1 MTSLSQKLLKMLVL
15 FAAVSLL
22 PAAYG
27 QHWIPLGPHGGT
39 VRSLA
44 YDPHNPD
51 RIFLG
56 TSSGQLF
63 LSTDNG
69 ASWSRLAHFGTDD
82 DYVLD
87 HVVVDPRN
95 GETLYV
101 AAWSVNG
108 QIEGGDVF
116 RSDDGGKSWRALP
129 GMHNKSVRALSM
141 SVSDPDTLVAG
152 ALDGVY
158 RTSDGGA
165 SWQRISPD
173 RHAEIKNIES
183 IAVDPRSPKTVY
195 AGTWHLAW
203 KTDDAGATWHPIRKG
218 MIDDSDV
225 FSVIVDRDNSSVV
238 YASACSGIY
247 KSEAAGE
254 LFHKIQGIPFEARRT
269 RVLRQD
275 PSNPATV
282 YAGTTEG
289 LWRTQDAGKTWK
301 RVSDSSVTVN
311 DVLVDPRRPTRI
323 LLATDRG
330 GVLASMDGGATF
342 IASNQGFAH
351 RQVHALLTDN
361 RDPATLYAGL
371 VSDRE
376 FGGVFVSHDGGSHWQ
391 QRSSGLGGRDVYT
404 LAQAGDGSV
413 LAGTN
418 GGIFL
423 LERDGREWRPI
434 NSVVRETTVTKTV
447 RVSAKSKKKKTVV
460 SHVVKRA
467 ELNARVNDLQVAGDR
482 WMAATAD
489 GLYTSQDGGKTWRGG
504 PVLGQNLI
512 LNVRSRGTF
521 MVAATHSGVLVSS
534 NGGESWKLTA
544 MPAYVTRVYG
554 VAIAPESE
562 LWVAT
567 REGALHST
575 DQGASWEH
583 VLAGLPARDLGG
595 FSYDEQG
602 KRLLA
607 TGLVTGDVF
616 SSADSGHSWRRM
628 ANSGFPTRAVAL
640 VHGRLFAATSFD
652 GVVAQPRGEAENT
665 SQATNS
671 GNGSTLR

>member
-1 MTSLSQKLLKMLVL
+1 MTSLSRKLLKMLVL
-15 FAAVSLL
+15 LAAVSLL

-27 QHWIPLGPHGGT
+27 QHWIPLGPDGGT

-87 HVVVDPRN
+87 HVVYPRN
-95 GETLYV
+95 DETLYV

-141 SVSDPDTLVAG
+141 SLSDPDTLVAG

-418 GGIFL
+418 RRHLPAGAGRTRVASDQL
-423 LERDGREWRPI
+423 CGERD
-434 NSVVRETTVTKTV
+434 
-447 RVSAKSKKKKTVV
+447 
-460 SHVVKRA
+460 
-467 ELNARVNDLQVAGDR
+467 
-482 WMAATAD
+482 D
-489 GLYTSQDGGKTWRGG
+489 G
-504 PVLGQNLI
+504 
-512 LNVRSRGTF
+512 
-521 MVAATHSGVLVSS
+521 H
-534 NGGESWKLTA
+534 
-544 MPAYVTRVYG
+544 
-554 VAIAPESE
+554 
-562 LWVAT
+562 
-567 REGALHST
+567 
-575 DQGASWEH
+575 
-583 VLAGLPARDLGG
+583 
-595 FSYDEQG
+595 
-602 KRLLA
+602 
-607 TGLVTGDVF
+607 
-616 SSADSGHSWRRM
+616 
-628 ANSGFPTRAVAL
+628 
-640 VHGRLFAATSFD
+640 
-652 GVVAQPRGEAENT
+652 
-665 SQATNS
+665 
-671 GNGSTLR
+671 

>member
-15 FAAVSLL
+15 VAAVSLL

-27 QHWIPLGPHGGT
+27 QHWIPMGPDGGT

-116 RSDDGGKSWRALP
+116 RSADGGKSRRALP

-254 LFHKIQGIPFEARRT
+254 LFHKI
-269 RVLRQD
+269 
-275 PSNPATV
+275 
-282 YAGTTEG
+282 
-289 LWRTQDAGKTWK
+289 
-301 RVSDSSVTVN
+301 
-311 DVLVDPRRPTRI
+311 
-323 LLATDRG
+323 
-330 GVLASMDGGATF
+330 
-342 IASNQGFAH
+342 
-351 RQVHALLTDN
+351 
-361 RDPATLYAGL
+361 
-371 VSDRE
+371 
-376 FGGVFVSHDGGSHWQ
+376 
-391 QRSSGLGGRDVYT
+391 
-404 LAQAGDGSV
+404 
-413 LAGTN
+413 
-418 GGIFL
+418 
-423 LERDGREWRPI
+423 
-434 NSVVRETTVTKTV
+434 
-447 RVSAKSKKKKTVV
+447 
-460 SHVVKRA
+460 
-467 ELNARVNDLQVAGDR
+467 
-482 WMAATAD
+482 
-489 GLYTSQDGGKTWRGG
+489 
-504 PVLGQNLI
+504 
-512 LNVRSRGTF
+512 
-521 MVAATHSGVLVSS
+521 
-534 NGGESWKLTA
+534 
-544 MPAYVTRVYG
+544 
-554 VAIAPESE
+554 
-562 LWVAT
+562 
-567 REGALHST
+567 
-575 DQGASWEH
+575 
-583 VLAGLPARDLGG
+583 
-595 FSYDEQG
+595 
-602 KRLLA
+602 
-607 TGLVTGDVF
+607 
-616 SSADSGHSWRRM
+616 
-628 ANSGFPTRAVAL
+628 
-640 VHGRLFAATSFD
+640 
-652 GVVAQPRGEAENT
+652 
-665 SQATNS
+665 
-671 GNGSTLR
+671 